1 MSDDGARESF
11 VAKADEAWKS
21 AGGRL
26 TVVRRIICESIETRD
41 SPFDAE
47 TLLEL
52 AQKQDPLISLSSVY
66 RTLKFLEDANLIS
79 HIDGLEGE
87 RLFRISAQDPP
98 ATSHIVCRD
107 CGAILPMKDPCLS
120 LRQAPGIN
128 AKGFYAEKIS
138 LRIEASCSEM
148 AENHECTKRNEESS

>member
-1 MSDDGARESF
+1 MEGDGSEQDF
-11 VAKADEAWKS
+11 VSKASEAWKTS
-21 AGGRL
+21 GGRL
-26 TVVRRIICESIETRD
+26 TVVRKIICEAIESRD
-41 SPFDAE
+41 APFDAE

-66 RTLKFLEDANLIS
+66 RTLKFLEDSNLIT

-87 RLFRISAQDPP
+87 RLYRVSAQDPA

-120 LRQAPGIN
+120 LRQAPGIS
-128 AKGFYAEKIS
+128 AEGFFAEKIS

-148 AENHECTKRNEESS
+148 AENHHCNKRREEDS